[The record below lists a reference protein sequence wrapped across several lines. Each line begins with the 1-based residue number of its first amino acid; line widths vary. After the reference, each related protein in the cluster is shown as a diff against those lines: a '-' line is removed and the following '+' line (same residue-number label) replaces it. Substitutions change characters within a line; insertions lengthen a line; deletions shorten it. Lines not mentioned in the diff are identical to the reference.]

1 MTRTS
6 VTIEGVG
13 KKFGLQL
20 STALKYG
27 LIDSFRRMTGRGK
40 DSTLRAGE
48 FWALQDVNVSL
59 EPGDAL
65 GIMGVNGSG
74 KTTLLRILNG
84 TYSPDAGKVTLRGRI
99 GALIAAGAG
108 FSPMLSGRE
117 NVFINGTLLGM
128 TPQEIR
134 AKFDEIV
141 AFADLD
147 KFIDMPVRNYSSG
160 MNVRLGFA
168 IAVLGQPDILLVDE
182 VLAVGD
188 LSFQKKCYER
198 IFALRNEGVTILLVS
213 HSPGAIWAVCNKG
226 LVLDNGISSGIVG
239 VEEACKLYDH
249 ANYRQTAIASQAQRE
264 ELSKNYTGASGGTG
278 DIVVDDL
285 ILKNAEGVIT
295 NEIEFG
301 QPFCIEIHVCSH
313 SCLKNVIFRVLVD
326 GEINKSLC
334 IIDSYEL
341 GRNLYQINEGKY
353 VVRILIE
360 EHFFRPGTYTFNTG
374 IVAKEIGAHLF
385 FKYNCATLTILHCEK
400 LFLYADYRT
409 SLFTNGCF
417 SVEEEKTTK
426 QTTVTTVS

>member
-20 STALKYG
+20 RAALKYG

-40 DSTLRAGE
+40 DSILRSGE
-48 FWALQDVNVSL
+48 FWALQDVNALL

-188 LSFQKKCYER
+188 ISFQKKCYER

-226 LVLDNGISSGIVG
+226 LFLHKGISPG
-239 VEEACKLYDH
+239 VNDVETTCKLYEEQNSH
-249 ANYRQTAIASQAQRE
+249 STQAAQAKTIENNYGSRVCGTGTCFVEDFQVLNADGTQVITEVERGESFLLSFTARFAEPVGDLIARIAIDSEIYKAIA
-264 ELSKNYTGASGGTG
+264 
-278 DIVVDDL
+278 
-285 ILKNAEGVIT
+285 
-295 NEIEFG
+295 
-301 QPFCIEIHVCSH
+301 
-313 SCLKNVIFRVLVD
+313 
-326 GEINKSLC
+326 
-334 IIDSYEL
+334 IIDSYEAHSRCYSVHN
-341 GRNLYQINEGKY
+341 GSYNIR
-353 VVRILIE
+353 VLIKNP
-360 EHFFRPGTYTFNTG
+360 HLRPGCYSLTVSLQSKAVG
-374 IVAKEIGAHLF
+374 VHLF
-385 FKYNCATLTILHCEK
+385 LEHNISSIVVKQQNKE
-400 LFLYADYRT
+400 FLYADFR
-409 SLFTNGCF
+409 
-417 SVEEEKTTK
+417 SVLHVESEFALQPKG
-426 QTTVTTVS
+426 